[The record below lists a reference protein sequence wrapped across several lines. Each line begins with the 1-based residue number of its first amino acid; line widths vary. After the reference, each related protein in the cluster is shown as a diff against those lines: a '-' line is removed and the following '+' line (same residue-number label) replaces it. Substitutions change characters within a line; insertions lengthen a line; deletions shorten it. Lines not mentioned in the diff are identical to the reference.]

1 MDPHA
6 MNISEQ
12 MVSLIIKDYY
22 KKVQNVDAFVV
33 KDLKLVN
40 HDLVL
45 NIYVI
50 IKGRETQLTRNKL
63 EEIFK
68 WYLDI
73 HGLDFV
79 DFRYIGNIRKA
90 GYFVD
95 EDTPVFQ
102 GIKLY
107 YHNRVFEKKLVP

>member
-1 MDPHA
+1 MDPHT

-22 KKVQNVDAFVV
+22 QKVEGKDAFVV

-40 HDLVL
+40 HEPVL
-45 NIYVI
+45 NLYII
-50 IKGRETQLTRNKL
+50 IKGQETQLTRDKL
-63 EEIFK
+63 SEVFK

-90 GYFVD
+90 GYFI
-95 EDTPVFQ
+95 EEETPVFQ
-102 GIKLY
+102 GVKLY
-107 YHNRVFEKKLVP
+107 YNNRVFEKKLAP